1 MLNAIP
7 SLKFRLFRRTFPW
20 IAARVPDRLVYA
32 TSLALGRSFG
42 SYFQRKDRMPWCLDG
57 YGSAILTNICLC
69 EFSQL
74 GKAFELPLVVLGLD
88 QVAAAYA
95 QHGRLILCS
104 IHLPLNRCLHRALLP
119 LGAPTAVI
127 AGASNIPWPYV
138 HGIPNAPRPKVM
150 SPGESLYFQVRSAL
164 SDGRIVMTDID
175 RWCRQ
180 QTIGL
185 TMGPIQFAGRTQTPV
200 QFFATRW
207 DATHRV
213 EVAFSPAYTGEV
225 LQDSTK
231 CLDAL
236 DSFLRPYVGDPYQ
249 FCWESREKTRR
260 AA

>member
-7 SLKFRLFRRTFPW
+7 SLKYRIFRRTFSW
-20 IAARVPDRLVYA
+20 IATRVPNRLVYA
-32 TSLALGRSFG
+32 TSLALGRLFG
-42 SYFQRKDRMPWCLDG
+42 LYFQRRNSMPWCRDG
-57 YGSAILTNICLC
+57 YGSAKLANMCLG
-69 EFSQL
+69 EFTQL
-74 GKAFELPLVVLGLD
+74 GKAFEFPLVVRGID

-95 QHGRLILCS
+95 QHGRLLLCS

-127 AGASNIPWPYV
+127 ADAGNAIWPYV

-150 SPGESLYFQVRSAL
+150 SPGASLYFQVRSAL
-164 SDGRIVMTDID
+164 SDGCIVMVDID

-185 TMGPIQFAGRTQTPV
+185 TICPIQFACRTQTPV
-200 QFFATRW
+200 LFFATCW

-213 EVAFSPAYTGEV
+213 EVVFSPACASEV

-236 DSFLRPYVGDPYQ
+236 DSFLRPYVGDQYQ
-249 FCWESREKTRR
+249 FCWERRERNRR